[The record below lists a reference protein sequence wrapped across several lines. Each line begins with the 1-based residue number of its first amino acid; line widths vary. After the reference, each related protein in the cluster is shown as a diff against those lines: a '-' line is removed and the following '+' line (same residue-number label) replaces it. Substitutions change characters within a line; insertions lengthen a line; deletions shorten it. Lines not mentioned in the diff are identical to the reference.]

1 MTITEQVKKRIE
13 EMPLG
18 EPFSPTIFLWFGSR
32 AAIDQALSRLA
43 RQGQIARVTR
53 GLYVRPKENRWVGR
67 VPPAPEAIARA
78 LAEAAGA
85 KVAVHGAEAARHFG
99 LTTQVPTQPVFMT
112 TGPSRRFKL
121 GNLECSL
128 KHTSARKLAL
138 AGRPAGLALSA
149 LWYLGKGQ
157 VTPEVVKRIQ
167 SLLDPAEFEALQRAP
182 LPGWMSEAVRNALRQ
197 PDRTAGPRNKLHE
210 SDRD

>member
-1 MTITEQVKKRIE
+1 MTITERVKKRIE
-13 EMPLG
+13 EMPTG
-18 EPFSPTIFLWFGSR
+18 EPFSPAVFLWFGPR
-32 AAIDQALSRLA
+32 AAIDQALSRLV
-43 RQGQIARVTR
+43 RRGQIARVTR
-53 GLYVRPKENRWVGR
+53 GLYVRPNESRWVGK

-149 LWYLGKGQ
+149 MWYLGKGQ

-167 SLLDPAEFEALQRAP
+167 SRLEPAEFEALQRAP
-182 LPGWMSEAVRNALRQ
+182 LPAWMSEAI
-197 PDRTAGPRNKLHE
+197 RTAEEEAERV
-210 SDRD
+210 